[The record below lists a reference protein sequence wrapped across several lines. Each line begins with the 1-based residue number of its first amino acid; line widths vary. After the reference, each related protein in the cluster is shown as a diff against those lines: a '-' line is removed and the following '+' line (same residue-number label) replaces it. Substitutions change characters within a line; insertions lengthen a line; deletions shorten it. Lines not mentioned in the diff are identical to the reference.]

1 MLKFNAAG
9 HWLQS
14 ITRRYVSGSL
24 SKRELAEAF
33 HRNGSEV
40 VDAAE
45 RLYSDI
51 ELSLF
56 TKVSNEVDKQ
66 ETEMVSFYSSV
77 LRRVSEL
84 ERYMYEN
91 DTSLEQF
98 MRRFS
103 IWRMPIVNYQT
114 SQVVLLPL

>member
-1 MLKFNAAG
+1 L
-9 HWLQS
+9 
-14 ITRRYVSGSL
+14 
-24 SKRELAEAF
+24 

-40 VDAAE
+40 LDAAE

-66 ETEMVSFYSSV
+66 ETEMVSFYSTV
-77 LRRVSEL
+77 LRQVSEL

-98 MRRFS
+98 MRSFS

-114 SQVVLLPL
+114 SQVLLVSFGDKQLCLVS